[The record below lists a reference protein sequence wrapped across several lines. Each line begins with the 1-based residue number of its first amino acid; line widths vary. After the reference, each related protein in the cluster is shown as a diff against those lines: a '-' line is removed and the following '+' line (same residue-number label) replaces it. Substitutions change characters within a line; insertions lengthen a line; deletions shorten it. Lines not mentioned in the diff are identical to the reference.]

1 MDLAVVTGAA
11 GDIGVAIA
19 EALAGAGMRLAL
31 LDKDGEALAKA
42 ADRLRGASA
51 LVSHHRCD
59 VTDRADIATAAE
71 HISKDGKVS
80 VLVNNAG
87 GITSASLQST
97 SAEDWR
103 RDIALNLDAAF
114 MVFKAF
120 EASLIEAAGSVVN
133 IASVNAS
140 GVYGHPGYSS
150 AKAGLVHL
158 TEFMAVEYGRH
169 GVRANAVAPGT
180 VATQAWQ
187 ERAARNPDV
196 LEAARRWYPL
206 KRIATPQD
214 VANAVA
220 FLASPAA
227 GAITGTCLPVDC
239 GLSAG
244 TAALAA
250 TFSQSPDFDG

>member
-1 MDLAVVTGAA
+1 MGLAVVTGAA

-19 EALAGAGMRLAL
+19 EVLAGAGMRLAL
-31 LDKDGEALAKA
+31 LDKDGDALAKA
-42 ADRLRGASA
+42 ADRLRGAGA
-51 LVSHHRCD
+51 LVSHHRCN
-59 VTDRADIATAAE
+59 VTDQVDISAAAE
-71 HISKDGKVS
+71 HIAKDGTVS

-97 SAEDWR
+97 SAEDWH
-103 RDIALNLDAAF
+103 RDITLNLDAAF

-120 EASLIEAAGSVVN
+120 EGPLIETSGSVVN

-140 GVYGHPGYSS
+140 GVYGHPGYSA

-180 VATQAWQ
+180 VATQAWR
-187 ERAARNPDV
+187 ERAERNPDV

-206 KRIATPQD
+206 RRIATPQD

-220 FLASPAA
+220 FLVSPAA
-227 GAITGTCLPVDC
+227 SAITGTCLPVDC

-244 TAALAA
+244 TTALAA

>member
-19 EALAGAGMRLAL
+19 EALADAGMRLAL
-31 LDKDGEALAKA
+31 LDKDGEALDRA

-51 LVSHHRCD
+51 LVTHYRCD
-59 VTDRADIATAAE
+59 VTNRADVASAAE
-71 HISKDGKVS
+71 RISKGGTVS

-97 SAEDWR
+97 SVEDWG

-120 EASLIEAAGSVVN
+120 EAALIEASGSVVN

-158 TEFMAVEYGRH
+158 TEFLAVEFGRH

-180 VATQAWQ
+180 VATQAWRD
-187 ERAARNPDV
+187 RAERNPDV

-214 VANAVA
+214 VADAVA
-220 FLASPAA
+220 FLVSPAA
-227 GAITGTCLPVDC
+227 SAITGTCLPVDC

-244 TAALAA
+244 TTALAA